1 MGEEAQFSQIPPYID
16 RIVDFDDGKSYEL
29 LQPLTTFR
37 HCHDG
42 TPPEAR
48 MVFVC
53 RQRARADVGG
63 TQEYVVKVKIR
74 VPARGGQGD
83 DSEAQVSEAK
93 SSTTTRAELKAL
105 KKFRGAN
112 TTYAP
117 LLVNY
122 KQAVQGSSGPLP
134 GGYMTFTV
142 MTKMPGDSLHN
153 LYFWGM
159 AEDEREEIVQK
170 FLVALRSI
178 YTLGIEPVDCALRN
192 VLWERETKRCTI
204 IDFELWRETDGSI
217 DDETKELQRWGLAR
231 KPTAKNWWEA
241 WNTQWR

>member
-83 DSEAQVSEAK
+83 DSEAQAPEAE

-192 VLWERETKRCTI
+192 VLWERETKR
-204 IDFELWRETDGSI
+204 W
-217 DDETKELQRWGLAR
+217 
-231 KPTAKNWWEA
+231 
-241 WNTQWR
+241 

>member
-1 MGEEAQFSQIPPYID
+1 MGEEAQFSRIPPYID

-74 VPARGGQGD
+74 VPTRGGQGD
-83 DSEAQVSEAK
+83 DSEAQAPEAE

-112 TTYAP
+112 STYAP

-192 VLWERETKRCTI
+192 VLWERETKR
-204 IDFELWRETDGSI
+204 W
-217 DDETKELQRWGLAR
+217 
-231 KPTAKNWWEA
+231 
-241 WNTQWR
+241 

>member
-1 MGEEAQFSQIPPYID
+1 MGEEAQFPIPPYID
-16 RIVDFDDGKSYEL
+16 RIIEFDDGKSYEL

-48 MVFVC
+48 MVFIC
-53 RQRARADVGG
+53 RLREQADAG

-74 VPARGGQGD
+74 VPARGQDD
-83 DSEAQVSEAK
+83 DSEAPEAE

-105 KKFRGAN
+105 MKFREAK

-117 LLVNY
+117 LFVNY
-122 KQAVQGSSGPLP
+122 KKAVQGSSGPLP

-159 AEDEREEIVQK
+159 SEEEREEIVQE
-170 FLVALRSI
+170 FLVALR
-178 YTLGIEPVDCALRN
+178 
-192 VLWERETKRCTI
+192 
-204 IDFELWRETDGSI
+204 
-217 DDETKELQRWGLAR
+217 
-231 KPTAKNWWEA
+231 
-241 WNTQWR
+241 